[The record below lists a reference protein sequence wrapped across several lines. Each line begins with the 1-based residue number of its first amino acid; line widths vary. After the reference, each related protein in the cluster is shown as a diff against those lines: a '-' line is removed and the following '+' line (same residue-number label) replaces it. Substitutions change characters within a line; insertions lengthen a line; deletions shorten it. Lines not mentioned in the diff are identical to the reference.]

1 MMPPCE
7 SKTPGH
13 MPANLNWP
21 RKLTTFESPRA
32 PQRRWSRIPAPQS
45 TAAHNLPMKKPT
57 PQPAKDQVLIVD
69 DDITIRGI
77 LSETLVGRGYEVC
90 VAPRVEDV
98 RAFYKAIEPRVVL
111 LDWKLSDG
119 DGLQLLPEIKRRWP
133 ATEVIMMT
141 GYGAEQ
147 IAERA
152 AELGACLVI
161 NKPFSL
167 DDLILAVRSACRPQA
182 PKKTSPPGLSA
193 N

>member
-1 MMPPCE
+1 M
-7 SKTPGH
+7 TDD
-13 MPANLNWP
+13 
-21 RKLTTFESPRA
+21 
-32 PQRRWSRIPAPQS
+32 IVD
-45 TAAHNLPMKKPT
+45 LPMKTT
-57 PQPAKDQVLIVD
+57 PSKPAKDQVLIVD

-90 VAPRVEDV
+90 VAPRAEDV

-111 LDWKLSDG
+111 LDWKLTDG

-133 ATEVIMMT
+133 DTEVIMMT

-147 IAERA
+147 IAEQA
-152 AELGACLVI
+152 AKLGAGLVL

-167 DDLILAVRSACRPQA
+167 DDLAAAVRAACLHQLPKPPA
-182 PKKTSPPGLSA
+182 PAGPSA